1 MNNTTVD
8 DFKAYV
14 QKKFE
19 VVKGKYKDKVKNVY
33 PTVDGII
40 QKFNTLQEELCKDPI
55 SPEDGAKA
63 LSEVLPI
70 KVDSLQKKAAPS
82 ILISDI
88 GRTASWIME
97 RLKDPTCPF
106 KISKRADRIT
116 FLKNTS
122 SNDKGILAWL
132 NQQVHDM
139 ELKKVYKTGDISD
152 GWELL
157 KLHFMSSQKQYLC
170 AQFKYTGSVFV
181 DEFIKYIYDYLDIEE
196 DYDVFDMMFKHW
208 LWCLKRRIF
217 GKPVVWH
224 IWLNFNGAQGIGKSQ
239 MLNRMFKTFED
250 FTVITN
256 LKVMNDIER
265 EYKKFTDNYVII
277 FDDLNSGENSDSDLQ
292 LNDSAVD
299 AIKQI
304 MTQEVFTIR
313 QFQTQ
318 DQSKVPN
325 TFVPISTANKHLYD
339 IIYDGDAMRRWFEFN
354 CRRAKAP
361 DSYDELNSILE
372 RFPEVL
378 QGIDENNDKGY
389 WDRNSMTGQKVTK
402 IQRGYIPTTTSTNGW
417 IDYCHVTPDLDR
429 SQETAF
435 MAPAYKQ
442 YITYCRAVGK
452 HAAGLQRVT
461 MILARLWPECIDEK
475 GVAHVFIESKIDDTT
490 GDLVINDIAKIEPI
504 GFTKSNKVAKLNISG
519 DVNGFN

>member
-1 MNNTTVD
+1 MISKEFEEYFRKNYCWRGSDGKLAEKKGPAGKTVAVAPTTIAESWIKLREAAGVPSTD
-8 DFKAYV
+8 TAQEIVNWIIAATPDK
-14 QKKFE
+14 QK
-19 VVKGKYKDKVKNVY
+19 V
-33 PTVDGII
+33 
-40 QKFNTLQEELCKDPI
+40 
-55 SPEDGAKA
+55 
-63 LSEVLPI
+63 
-70 KVDSLQKKAAPS
+70 AAPKVY
-82 ILISDI
+82 IPNI
-88 GRTASWIME
+88 GKTASWILE
-97 RLKDPTCPF
+97 KLNEPQCPF
-106 KISKRADRIT
+106 DISKRADRIT
-116 FLKNTS
+116 YDANTS

-132 NQQVHDM
+132 NQKVHD
-139 ELKKVYKTGDISD
+139 LDLRKVYKAGDISD

-157 KLHFMSSQKQYLC
+157 KLHFMSSQKKYLC
-170 AQFKYTGSVFV
+170 AIFEYTGNKFI
-181 DEFIKYIYDYLDIEE
+181 DEFIKYVYNYLDIAE
-196 DYDVFDMMFKHW
+196 DFDVFDMMFRHW

-239 MLNRMFKTFED
+239 MLIRMFKTFED
-250 FTVITN
+250 FTVVTN
-256 LKVMNDIER
+256 LKIMNDIER

-277 FDDLNSGENSDSDLQ
+277 FDDLNSGENNDSDLQ

-304 MTQEVFTIR
+304 MTQEVFTVR

-318 DQSKVPN
+318 DQSRVPN

-339 IIYDGDAMRRWFEFN
+339 VIYDGDAMRRWFEFN
-354 CRRAKAP
+354 CRRSQAP
-361 DSYDELNSILE
+361 ESYAELNSVLE

-389 WDRNSMTGQKVTK
+389 WDRSSETGKKIVS
-402 IQRGYIPTTTSTNGW
+402 IQRGYLPTNTSTNGW

-429 SQETAF
+429 SPETAF

-461 MILARLWPECIDEK
+461 MILGRLWPECIDEK
-475 GVAHVFIESKIDDTT
+475 GNAHVFIESKIDDTT
-490 GDLVINDIAKIEPI
+490 GDLLINDVTKLEPI
-504 GFTKSNKVAKLNISG
+504 ALTKSAKVAKLG
-519 DVNGFN
+519 DINDFD

>member
-1 MNNTTVD
+1 MNNTVVD

-14 QKKFE
+14 LKKYE

-40 QKFNTLQEELCKDPI
+40 QKFNTLQEELGKDSI
-55 SPEDGAKA
+55 SPSVGSKA

-70 KVDSLQKKAAPS
+70 KGDPLQTKAAPKVY
-82 ILISDI
+82 LPEI
-88 GRTASWIME
+88 GRTASWILE
-97 RLKDPTCPF
+97 KLKDPKCPF
-106 KISKRADRIT
+106 NISKRADRIT
-116 FLKNTS
+116 YKTNTS

-132 NQQVHDM
+132 NQKVHDLD
-139 ELKKVYKTGDISD
+139 LKKVYKNGDISD

-170 AQFKYTGSVFV
+170 AQFKYNGNQFA
-181 DEFIKYIYDYLDIEE
+181 DEFIRYIYDYLDIAE
-196 DYDVFDMMFKHW
+196 DYDVFDMMFRHW
-208 LWCLKRRIF
+208 VWCLKRRIF
-217 GKPVVWH
+217 GKRVVWH

-239 MLNRMFKTFED
+239 MLDRMFKTFED
-250 FTVITN
+250 FTVVTN

-277 FDDLNSGENSDSDLQ
+277 FDDLNSGENNDNDLL

-354 CRRAKAP
+354 CRRDKAP
-361 DSYDELNSILE
+361 DSYDELNSVLE

-378 QGIDENNDKGY
+378 QGIDENNDRGY
-389 WDRNSMTGQKVTK
+389 WDRDSETGRKIIK
-402 IQRGYIPTTTSTNGW
+402 IQKRYIPTNTSTNTW
-417 IDYCHVTPDLDR
+417 IDYCDIKPDFDR
-429 SQETAF
+429 ADNTKF
-435 MAPAYKQ
+435 MAPEYQQ
-442 YITYCRAVGK
+442 YCAYCRAVGK

-461 MILARLWPECIDEK
+461 MILGRLWPECIDDA
-475 GVAHVFIESKIDDTT
+475 GVAHIFIQKRVDKDS
-490 GDLVINDIAKIEPI
+490 GQFIN
-504 GFTKSNKVAKLNISG
+504 
-519 DVNGFN
+519 NGQIYKQGLKEI